1 MGRLKTELL
10 HCSRLISR
18 LIIVHLLSET
28 NEAVKEEDE
37 IEIISGT
44 TPPSSITILSGTTP
58 PPQRTSSLLS
68 FLSSKHSNCKQ
79 QDPKPHLQSTPTS
92 NILQST
98 PTKSGLILQSTPTNN
113 ILQSTPTNNILQSKP
128 TKSGRILQST
138 PTKSGPIL
146 QSTPTKSSI
155 SRSKHLSFNQ
165 GERELLEMSQ
175 ACLEDLDDEFD
186 DLDDFSLR
194 SPSPKMNK
202 KDYMKSK
209 LTKTPTKS
217 SESPTKS
224 SELPSK
230 SSKKP
235 ANTAVTSTRGA
246 VFAPRDSLT
255 SSLNDDD
262 LFSESFTNALGEGEP
277 SIISPEH
284 NRSPELIISKRK
296 KKRKKSLFD
305 EMEGEGEENDWTC
318 IDHEVSRLYQKI
330 PQSQSLNRSH
340 TSNIDKILLKAVA
353 RAPDT
358 SMNHDEIENISPG
371 SSPPSLRCTQNVR
384 QPSPTLSLILS
395 PSSSPSYS
403 PKITSSS
410 SRDKIFDSPPGD
422 IPSL

>member
-1 MGRLKTELL
+1 MERLKTELL
-10 HCSRLISR
+10 HCSRL
-18 LIIVHLLSET
+18 LIVHLLSES

-44 TPPSSITILSGTTP
+44 TPPPSITILSGTTP

-98 PTKSGLILQSTPTNN
+98 PTKR
-113 ILQSTPTNNILQSKP
+113 
-128 TKSGRILQST
+128 GR
-138 PTKSGPIL
+138 IL

-217 SESPTKS
+217 SELPTKS

-235 ANTAVTSTRGA
+235 ANTAVTPTRGA
-246 VFAPRDSLT
+246 VFAHRDSLT